1 MKRFLLYTAILVL
14 PALLFY
20 LMFEFF
26 DMGYESNRG
35 FVSVFAGLSLSAN
48 YLLRLPSNKHNSA
61 QTEEAKNSSP
71 SHS

>member
-14 PALLFY
+14 PSLMLY
-20 LMFEFF
+20 LMVEFF

-48 YLLRLPSNKHNSA
+48 YFLRLPSNKRNSA
-61 QTEEAKNSSP
+61 QTEEVTK
-71 SHS
+71 